1 MPSESPTIVQ
11 AVYSFK
17 GKNNDEVRI
26 DDILKSCHLI
36 INTYY
41 SYSAEF

>member
-17 GKNNDEVRI
+17 GKNNDEVRV
-26 DDILKSCHLI
+26 DDTLEDCHAT
-36 INTYY
+36 INIHLFFF
-41 SYSAEF
+41 S